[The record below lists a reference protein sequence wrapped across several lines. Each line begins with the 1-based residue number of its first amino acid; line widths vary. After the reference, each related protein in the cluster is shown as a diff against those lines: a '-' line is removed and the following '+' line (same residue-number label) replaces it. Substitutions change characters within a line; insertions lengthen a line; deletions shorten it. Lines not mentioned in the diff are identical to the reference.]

1 MSFADE
7 VKRNSGRGPG
17 SVCAVA
23 TALLQLNDG
32 LRAEV
37 VAVIS
42 SPAYTSSAIVKALK
56 AHGVDIAEQSMS
68 RHRREAC
75 RCSRTT

>member
-7 VKRNSGRGPG
+7 VRASGRGPG
-17 SVCAVA
+17 TTCTIA
-23 TALLQLNDG
+23 TALLEVDIE
-32 LRAEV
+32 LRTEIE
-37 VAVIS
+37 AVIA
-42 SPAYTSSAIVKALK
+42 SPAYTSSAITRALK
-56 AHGVDIAEQSMS
+56 ARGIEVAEQAMS

>member
-7 VKRNSGRGPG
+7 VRQVKGRGAG
-17 SVCAVA
+17 VICTVASVLA
-23 TALLQLNDG
+23 QLDDD

-37 VAVIS
+37 VAAIS
-42 SPAYTSSAIVKALK
+42 SPAYTSAAIARALK
-56 AHGVDIAEQSMS
+56 ARGVEVSEWSMS

-75 RCSRTT
+75 QCSRTR

>member
-7 VKRNSGRGPG
+7 VRANGRSAGT
-17 SVCAVA
+17 SCTIAIALA
-23 TALLQLNDG
+23 TLDPE

-37 VAVIS
+37 AAVIS
-42 SPAYTSSAIVKALK
+42 SPAYTSSAIVRALK
-56 AHGVDIAEQSMS
+56 ARGVEVAEQAMS
-68 RHRREAC
+68 RHRREGC